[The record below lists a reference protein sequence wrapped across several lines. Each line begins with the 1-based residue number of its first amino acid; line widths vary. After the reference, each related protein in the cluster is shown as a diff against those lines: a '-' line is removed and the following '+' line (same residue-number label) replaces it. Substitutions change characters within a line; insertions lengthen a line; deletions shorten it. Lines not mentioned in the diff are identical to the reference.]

1 MLMNAAARR
10 YLAEFGGAMTV
21 YALVLLATAWVLNRF
36 PDGAWR
42 YAVAVL
48 PVTPVIL
55 VLWAVRRSIARMDE
69 LQRRI
74 QLEGVVLACVGTG
87 VLTFTYGFL
96 EGVGLPHLN
105 WTWVLPLM
113 FALWGIGV
121 AVARRRYQ

>member
-1 MLMNAAARR
+1 MNAAARR

-21 YALVLLATAWVLNRF
+21 YVLLLLGTAWLLNRF
-36 PDGAWR
+36 PYGAWR
-42 YAVAVL
+42 YAIAVL
-48 PVTPVIL
+48 PVLPVIL
-55 VLWAVRRSIARMDE
+55 VLWAVQRFVARMDE

-74 QLEGVVLACVGTG
+74 QLEGVLVACIGTG

-121 AVARRRYQ
+121 GLAGRRYR